1 MYRKLAEFLERG
13 ETVALATV
21 IGVRGSV
28 PREVGAKMIIHPA
41 GQHAG
46 TVGGGCGEAEV
57 MRVALDVLATGQ
69 PAIVSVDLTGEVSME
84 SPAIC
89 GGMMDVFVERLPNRQ
104 FDYTKLQVL
113 LESVT
118 RREPVALATVVA
130 APPGEADCI
139 GNKAV
144 VWPDREPLGGLGL
157 GALEPQALADARR
170 ALEGRQH
177 RLLDYAKKGLSSPAE
192 RRLPAPG
199 TEAGMRG
206 GPEITFDYANN
217 HWALG
222 FRQGQEALA
231 PIRGKEL
238 SEGFCIFV
246 EVQQGPP
253 SLVIVGAG
261 HIAQP
266 LAEMGRLCDFTV
278 TVLDD
283 RPQFANRQRFPQAE
297 RVIAGPL
304 AETLRELP
312 LDGDTYVV
320 LITRGHQHDVE
331 CLLEIL
337 DAPLAYLGMIGSR
350 RRVRGVFELL
360 EKERGIPPEKL
371 RRVYAP
377 IGLDIGAKTPAE
389 IALAIMAEVIKVA
402 RGGRAPSLSDR

>member
-57 MRVALDVLATGQ
+57 MRVALDVLAMGQ

-89 GGMMDVFVERLPNRQ
+89 GGVMDVFVERLPNRQ
-104 FDYTKLQVL
+104 FDYTKLQAL

-130 APPGEADCI
+130 APPGEADRI

-144 VWPDREPLGGLGL
+144 VWPDREVLGSLGL
-157 GALEPQALADARR
+157 GALEAQALADARQ
-170 ALEGRQH
+170 ALKERRH
-177 RLLDYAKKGLSSPAE
+177 RLFDYTKEAPSLPAA
-192 RRLPAPG
+192 RRLPAPDMERETKG
-199 TEAGMRG
+199 NFGASL
-206 GPEITFDYANN
+206 DYANER
-217 HWALG
+217 WTTGL
-222 FRQGQEALA
+222 RQGQEALA
-231 PIRGKEL
+231 PIRGKEP
-238 SEGFCIFV
+238 SERLRVFV
-246 EVQQGPP
+246 EVQHRPP
-253 SLVIVGAG
+253 HLVIVGAG

-297 RVIAGPL
+297 QVIAGPL
-304 AETLRELP
+304 AETLRGLP

-377 IGLDIGAKTPAE
+377 IGLDIGARTPAE
-389 IALAIMAEVIKVA
+389 IALAIMAEVIKVT